1 MVAKA
6 DTPLSKLTDQICQ
19 PVFEGKRRHRGLH
32 PFDPADAQL
41 LEIVSRGQF
50 EIAGFRNRDV
60 RVALYGET
68 QDDNERRRQS
78 ARVSR
83 RLAMLRAHGLI
94 KKIPR
99 THRYLVTAQGRTIIA
114 AVLAARRASLQQ
126 LTAA

>member
-1 MVAKA
+1 
-6 DTPLSKLTDQICQ
+6 
-19 PVFEGKRRHRGLH
+19 
-32 PFDPADAQL
+32 
-41 LEIVSRGQF
+41 
-50 EIAGFRNRDV
+50 
-60 RVALYGET
+60 LYGET